1 MVFLL
6 QYWSDCDSF
15 RDWVGDD
22 LFEEW
27 GDGDGE
33 DGGGVAGWYVD
44 LKC

>member
-1 MVFLL
+1 MFFLL
-6 QYWSDCDSF
+6 EYWSNCDFF

-27 GDGDGE
+27 GDGE